1 MDNHK
6 FKDRG
11 GIEEGKCRT
20 PKIFWYHCHSID
32 KTEDTKM
39 VYKIK
44 CASGILWSKTLL
56 YTTQTQLHHYNFW
69 SRLTVYFSSSNATAD
84 TLAVVGWHFRTRD
97 TNRVRLLLR
106 TTMTWP
112 IMDNSGTNRE
122 VRALSKEMVVII
134 QVRLAKV

>member
-44 CASGILWSKTLL
+44 CASGICGRR
-56 YTTQTQLHHYNFW
+56 HYFILPKHN
-69 SRLTVYFSSSNATAD
+69 Y
-84 TLAVVGWHFRTRD
+84 
-97 TNRVRLLLR
+97 
-106 TTMTWP
+106 
-112 IMDNSGTNRE
+112 
-122 VRALSKEMVVII
+122 II
-134 QVRLAKV
+134 TIFGLV